1 VGNKEEEKNH
11 QKGNARERKM
21 SLGVEIVMA
30 VVGLWAFVLRPLAMR
45 YAGEMVEVIGYAL
58 WQMMRGRPSLSL
70 STYLPYSN
78 SFLH

>member
-1 VGNKEEEKNH
+1 MGNKEEEKNH
-11 QKGNARERKM
+11 QKGNAR

-70 STYLPYSN
+70 STYSN